1 MVMAHTIINIVVT
14 FVLSGLLGYSVSV
27 IKNYKKKLKNN
38 DKAFL
43 ILLKSNLTNTYY
55 AYEKIGEIPDYIL
68 QGWLDE
74 YEVYEQL
81 GGNTYVGVLKE
92 KIVKFKIVHTDIL

>member
-1 MVMAHTIINIVVT
+1 MASTVLNTAIT
-14 FVLSGLLGYSVSV
+14 FVVSGILGYCVSV
-27 IKNYKKKLKNN
+27 INNYKKKLKNN

-81 GGNTYVGVLKE
+81 GGNTYVGTLKE
-92 KIVKFKIVHTDIL
+92 KIVNFKIVHTDIL